1 MARARLLSLVNAVQ
15 QGQRGVLMPWSPVAM
30 GSGVVLYFS
39 LPFELTG
46 PMLAG
51 LAVLALV
58 VAGLGWRRREVLG
71 PVAMALLLVIAGVG
85 LSAARTAYVAGP
97 VLGFRYYGPIEGRVV
112 MVDRSGSDKLRLTLD
127 QVVLSRMDPARVPRR
142 VRVSLHGDQGFL
154 DPVPGARVM
163 MTGMLSPPEG
173 PGEPA
178 GFDFQRHA
186 WFQQIGAVGY
196 TRSPALLLAPPE
208 PGDRPLDRLR
218 NIMSTAIQARIP
230 GEAGAF
236 ATAVLTGDRSAIGQ
250 EVLTALRRS
259 NIAHLLAI
267 SGLHMGLL
275 TGFVFLCL
283 RGGLSLV
290 PALAL
295 RVPTKKLAAI
305 GALTAGAVYLA
316 LSGGN
321 VATER
326 AFIQVAVMF
335 VAVLLDRRAVT
346 LRSVA
351 IAAMIVLAHRPE
363 TLLGP
368 GFQMSFAA
376 TTALVA
382 VFNALKHNE
391 FLASLPKWTR
401 GVVALV
407 LSSVVAGAATAP
419 FAAASFN
426 IFAAYG
432 LPANLLTV
440 PVMGSIVIP
449 AAVVALLLW
458 PLGLEMLALPVME
471 AGLNWII
478 GVAMWAS
485 TQPGAIRP
493 VVMPPASVLGLI
505 TGGALL
511 VILWRGR
518 ARWLGVAPVVLAL
531 MLWVGVDRPALLIS
545 SSGRLV
551 GVMDAEGQGRSLSRA
566 RGDGFV
572 AGLWLENDGDFSDQA
587 VAAARDGWQSDGA
600 GAVTRLAGGTLWHG
614 VGRRAAAEI
623 AEACARYTWV
633 VTSEDIPPELSAQQG
648 LPVGAPAG
656 AALAQGAGCTLI
668 GPDVLRETGSIALFV
683 QDDGI
688 GVQTAR
694 ERQGTRPWVPQGR

>member
-1 MARARLLSLVNAVQ
+1 MARARLLSRLNAVQ
-15 QGQRGVLMPWSPVAM
+15 QGQRGALMPWSPVAM
-30 GSGVVLYFS
+30 GAGVALYFS
-39 LPFELTG
+39 LRFEPTG

-51 LAVLALV
+51 LAVLAGLLV
-58 VAGLGWRRREVLG
+58 VTGWQRREVFG
-71 PVAMALLLVIAGVG
+71 PVAMVLFLMITGVG

-112 MVDRSGSDKLRLTLD
+112 MIDRSGSDKLRLTLD
-127 QVVLSRMDPARVPRR
+127 QVVLSRMDPDRVPRR

-173 PGEPA
+173 PGEPR

-196 TRSPALLLAPPE
+196 TRSPALLLAPPD
-208 PGDRPLDRLR
+208 PGAMPVARLR
-218 NIMSTAIQARIP
+218 NTISRAIQARIP

-250 EVLTALRRS
+250 EVLTALRGS

-283 RGGLSLV
+283 RAGLSLI

-295 RVPTKKLAAI
+295 RVPTRKLAAV
-305 GALTAGAVYLA
+305 GALVAGAIYLA

-326 AFIQVAVMF
+326 AYIQVAVMF

-351 IAAMIVLAHRPE
+351 IAAMIVLVHRPE

-382 VFNALKHNE
+382 VFNALKNNA
-391 FLASLPKWTR
+391 FLLSMPKWTR
-401 GVVALV
+401 GIVVLI
-407 LSSVVAGAATAP
+407 LSSAVAGAATAP

-426 IFAAYG
+426 FVAVYG
-432 LPANLLTV
+432 LPANLLSV
-440 PVMGSIVIP
+440 PVMGSVVIP

-458 PLGLEMLALPVME
+458 PFGLEMLPLRVME

-478 GVAMWAS
+478 EVAIWAS
-485 TQPGAIRP
+485 SQPGAIRP
-493 VVMPPASVLGLI
+493 VAMPPGAVLGLI
-505 TGGALL
+505 SGGALL
-511 VILWRGR
+511 LILWRGR
-518 ARWLGVAPVVLAL
+518 ARLLGLAPVAAAL
-531 MLWVGVDRPALLIS
+531 VIWAGADRPGLLIS

-551 GVMDAEGQGRSLSRA
+551 GVMADAERSLSRP

-572 AGLWLENDGDFSDQA
+572 AGLWLENDGDFIDQPA
-587 VAAARDGWQSDGA
+587 AAARGGWQSAGA
-600 GAVTRLAGGTLWHG
+600 GAVTRVAGGTLWHG
-614 VGRRAAAEI
+614 VGVRAAAEI
-623 AEACARYTWV
+623 ADACARYTWV
-633 VTSEDIPPELSAQQG
+633 VTPEEIPPALLAQQG
-648 LPVGAPAG
+648 LPLAVPAG

-668 GPDVLRETGSIALFV
+668 GPDVLRDSGSIAFLLGAGGL
-683 QDDGI
+683 D
-688 GVQTAR
+688 VQTAR
-694 ERQGTRPWVPQGR
+694 ARQGVRPWVPQRR

>member
-1 MARARLLSLVNAVQ
+1 VRLLSLLNAVQ

-30 GSGVVLYFS
+30 GTGVVLYFS
-39 LPFELTG
+39 LPFEPSG

-51 LAVLALV
+51 LAVLALA
-58 VAGLGWRRREVLG
+58 VAGLGWRRREVFG
-71 PVAMALLLVIAGVG
+71 PVAIALLLVIAGLG

-112 MVDRSGSDKLRLTLD
+112 MVDRSGSDKLRITLD

-173 PGEPA
+173 PGEPR

-196 TRSPALLLAPPE
+196 TRSPALLLAAPE

-218 NIMSTAIQARIP
+218 NTMSAAIQARIP

-250 EVLTALRRS
+250 GVLTALRRS

-295 RVPTKKLAAI
+295 RVPTRKLAAI
-305 GALTAGAVYLA
+305 GALAAGATYLA

-351 IAAMIVLAHRPE
+351 IAAMIVMAHRPE

-382 VFNALKHNE
+382 VFNALKHNA
-391 FLASLPKWTR
+391 FLLSLPKWTR
-401 GVVALV
+401 GMVALV

-426 IFAAYG
+426 FVALYG
-432 LPANLLTV
+432 LPANLLSV
-440 PVMGSIVIP
+440 PVMGSVVIP

-458 PLGLEMLALPVME
+458 PFGLEMLPLRVME

-478 GVAMWAS
+478 EVAIWAS
-485 TQPGAIRP
+485 SQPGAIRP
-493 VVMPPASVLGLI
+493 VAMPPGAVLGLI
-505 TGGALL
+505 SGGALL
-511 VILWRGR
+511 LILWRGR
-518 ARWLGVAPVVLAL
+518 ARLLGLAPVMAAL
-531 MLWVGVDRPALLIS
+531 VIWVGADRPGVLIS

-551 GVMDAEGQGRSLSRA
+551 GVMADVERSLSRP

-587 VAAARDGWQSDGA
+587 AAAARDGWQSDGA
-600 GAVTRLAGGTLWHG
+600 GAVTQVAGGTLWHG
-614 VGRRAAAEI
+614 VGVRAAAEI

-633 VTSEDIPPELSAQQG
+633 VTPEEIPPELLAQQG
-648 LPVGAPAG
+648 LPVAAPPG

-668 GPDVLRETGSIALFV
+668 GSEVLRENGSIALFV
-683 QDDGI
+683 QG
-688 GVQTAR
+688 GGLRVQTAR
-694 ERQGTRPWVPQGR
+694 ARQGARPWVPQGR

>member
-1 MARARLLSLVNAVQ
+1 VRLLSLMNAVQ

-30 GSGVVLYFS
+30 GTGVLFYFS
-39 LPFELTG
+39 LPSE
-46 PMLAG
+46 PNAAMLAG
-51 LAVLALV
+51 LGAVAVLLVAVGWRHREGFGLVATALLLV
-58 VAGLGWRRREVLG
+58 VAG
-71 PVAMALLLVIAGVG
+71 IG

-97 VLGFRYYGPIEGRVV
+97 VLGFRYYGPIEGRIV
-112 MVDRSGSDKLRLTLD
+112 MVDRSGSDKLRITLD
-127 QVVLSRMDPARVPRR
+127 QVVLARMDPARVPTR
-142 VRVSLHGDQGFL
+142 VRVSLHGDQGYL
-154 DPVPGARVM
+154 DPVPGARMM
-163 MTGMLSPPEG
+163 MTGFLSPPEG
-173 PGEPA
+173 PGEPR

-196 TRSPALLLAPPE
+196 TRVPALLLAAPE
-208 PGDRPLDRLR
+208 PDAMPVARLR
-218 NIMSTAIQARIP
+218 NAISTAIQARIP

-236 ATAVLTGDRSAIGQ
+236 ATAVLTGDRSAISQ
-250 EVLTALRRS
+250 EVLTALRRA

-283 RGGLSLV
+283 RGGLALI

-295 RVPTKKLAAI
+295 RLPTKKLAAI
-305 GALTAGAVYLA
+305 GALFAGAVYLA

-351 IAAMIVLAHRPE
+351 IAALIVLAHRPE

-382 VFNALKHNE
+382 VFNALKNNN

-401 GVVALV
+401 GIVALI

-419 FAAASFN
+419 FAAAHFN
-426 IFAAYG
+426 IIAAYG

-440 PVMGSIVIP
+440 PVMGSVVIP
-449 AAVVALLLW
+449 AAVVALILW
-458 PLGLEMLALPVME
+458 PFGLQMLALRVME

-485 TQPGAIRP
+485 SQPGAIRP
-493 VVMPPASVLGLI
+493 VVMPPATVLGLI
-505 TGGALL
+505 AGGVLL

-518 ARWLGVAPVVLAL
+518 ARWMGLAPVALAL
-531 MLWVGVDRPALLIS
+531 MIWVGVDRPGLLIS

-551 GVMDAEGQGRSLSRA
+551 GVMDDAGRSLSRA

-572 AGLWLENDGDFSDQA
+572 AGLWLENDGDLADQA
-587 VAAARDGWQSDGA
+587 TAAARVGWQSDGA
-600 GAVTRLAGGTLWHG
+600 GFVTQIAGGTLWHG

-623 AEACARYTWV
+623 ADACARYTWV
-633 VTSEDIPPELSAQQG
+633 VTPEDIPPGLSAQQG
-648 LPVGAPAG
+648 LPVTTPAG
-656 AALAQGAGCTLI
+656 AVLAQGAQCTLI
-668 GPDVLRETGSIALFV
+668 GPGILRDSGSVALYM
-683 QDDGI
+683 QG
-688 GVQTAR
+688 GGLRVQTAR
-694 ERQGTRPWVPQGR
+694 TRQGARPWVPDRR

>member
-1 MARARLLSLVNAVQ
+1 MRLLSLMNAAQ

-30 GSGVVLYFS
+30 GTGVLLYFS
-39 LPFELTG
+39 LPTEPTPFL
-46 PMLAG
+46 LAG
-51 LAVLALV
+51 LTV
-58 VAGLGWRRREVLG
+58 VALLLTVVGWRRREMLG
-71 PVAMALLLVIAGVG
+71 PVSMALLLVIAGVG
-85 LSAARTAYVAGP
+85 ISAARTAYVAGP

-173 PGEPA
+173 PGEPR

-196 TRSPALLLAPPE
+196 TRVPALLLAPPE
-208 PGDRPLDRLR
+208 PGAMPVARLR
-218 NIMSTAIQARIP
+218 ATISRAIQDRIP

-236 ATAVLTGDRSAIGQ
+236 ATAVLTGDRSAISQ
-250 EVLTALRRS
+250 EVLTALRHS

-283 RGGLSLV
+283 RGGLSLI

-295 RVPTKKLAAI
+295 RIPTRKLAAI
-305 GALTAGAVYLA
+305 GALVAGAVYLA

-326 AFIQVAVMF
+326 AYIQVAVMF

-391 FLASLPKWTR
+391 FLKSLPKWTR
-401 GVVALV
+401 GLVALV

-426 IFAAYG
+426 IIAVYG
-432 LPANLLTV
+432 LPANLLSV
-440 PVMGSIVIP
+440 PVMGSVVIP

-458 PLGLEMLALPVME
+458 PFGLEMLALRVME

-478 GVAMWAS
+478 GVALWAS
-485 TQPGAIRP
+485 SQPGAIRP
-493 VVMPPASVLGLI
+493 VAMPPGIVLGLI
-505 TGGALL
+505 SGGVLL

-518 ARWLGVAPVVLAL
+518 ARLLGLAPVAVAL
-531 MLWVGVDRPALLIS
+531 MIWVGVDRPGVLIS

-551 GVMDAEGQGRSLSRA
+551 GIMETGGRSLSRA

-572 AGLWLENDGDFSDQA
+572 AGLWLENDGDFADQA
-587 VAAARDGWQSDGA
+587 EAAARRAWQVDGA
-600 GAVTRLAGGTLWHG
+600 GAVAQVAGGTLWHG
-614 VGRRAAAEI
+614 VGVRAAAEI
-623 AEACARYTWV
+623 ADACARYTWV
-633 VTSEDIPPELSAQQG
+633 VTPEEIPPELAAQQG
-648 LPVGAPAG
+648 LPAAAPAR
-656 AALAQGAGCTLI
+656 AAQARASGCILI
-668 GPDVLRETGSIALFV
+668 GPEILRDTGSIAFV
-683 QDDGI
+683 EGA
-688 GVQTAR
+688 GGLTVQTAR
-694 ERQGTRPWVPQGR
+694 ARQGRRPWVPRGR